1 MRGLRLATRLLAALL
16 FAASLLAGCTTTLH
30 HVTCEGGPY
39 RCHEGSGDVMFC
51 ENEAIAVE
59 GPDCAAVGLAASK
72 HFCVVVPQP
81 EPCAGETRFE
91 MKGGDCKVLQYR
103 ALREWRECS
112 PGTPTFA
119 P

>member
-1 MRGLRLATRLLAALL
+1 MRGLRLAARLLAALL
-16 FAASLLAGCTTTLH
+16 FAALLLAGCTTTLRS
-30 HVTCEGGPY
+30 VQCEGGPY

-51 ENEAIAVE
+51 ENEVIAVE
-59 GPDCAAVGLAASK
+59 GSECAAAGLAPSK

-81 EPCAGETRFE
+81 QPCAGETHFE
-91 MKGGDCKVLQYR
+91 MKGLDCNVLQYR

-112 PGTPTFA
+112 AGTPTFA